1 MVKLHDRF
9 LSCSR
14 RCGIILTK
22 GGPKPAA
29 EAGTAVYG
37 KAVILWKVPTS
48 IPENW
53 SVGPP
58 HFSCRTPVLH
68 HIRSGQGTCI
78 INSRKYLLHAGD
90 SFLVYPDTTIHYY
103 ADAADPWEYVW
114 VGFNGMDAER
124 YVAMTDFSRESP
136 VLAGEEGA
144 AIAGLLEEIYRAY
157 GTSTWENLAMT
168 GKLYALL
175 SHLVEQAQR
184 GKTPRRD
191 ALDCAEAAAD
201 YIVNH
206 FAEPLTVEQ
215 LADHFSV
222 SHSSL
227 YRKFIKR
234 YQMSPKRFLLEYR
247 IDRACILLSTT
258 DHSVQEVSNSVG
270 FDDPFYFSRVFKEI
284 RGVSPRRYAAAHQQ
298 QREADPAASM
308 EQTCS
313 KI

>member
-1 MVKLHDRF
+1 MEGPYKYSRKLERRTASLFVQNTGRQQCGAGYGWGPGVRDHF
-9 LSCSR
+9 L
-14 RCGIILTK
+14 
-22 GGPKPAA
+22 
-29 EAGTAVYG
+29 
-37 KAVILWKVPTS
+37 
-48 IPENW
+48 
-53 SVGPP
+53 
-58 HFSCRTPVLH
+58 LH
-68 HIRSGQGTCI
+68 HILSGQGTCI

-144 AIAGLLEEIYRAY
+144 AIAGLLEKIYRAY

>member
-1 MVKLHDRF
+1 MEGPYKYSRKLERRTASLFVQNTGRQQCGAGYGWGPGVRDHF
-9 LSCSR
+9 L
-14 RCGIILTK
+14 
-22 GGPKPAA
+22 
-29 EAGTAVYG
+29 
-37 KAVILWKVPTS
+37 
-48 IPENW
+48 
-53 SVGPP
+53 
-58 HFSCRTPVLH
+58 LH
-68 HIRSGQGTCI
+68 HILSGQGTCI
-78 INSRKYLLHAGD
+78 IDSRKYDIRAGD

-103 ADAADPWEYVW
+103 ADAAEPWEYVW

-124 YVAMTDFSRESP
+124 YVDMTDFSRENP
-136 VLAGEEGA
+136 VLPCGSGSE
-144 AIAGLLEEIYRAY
+144 AIAGLLDEIYRAY

-168 GKLYALL
+168 GRLYALL
-175 SHLVEQAQR
+175 SHLVERAQSSR
-184 GKTPRRD
+184 APRRD
-191 ALDCAEAAAD
+191 SLDCAEAAAN

-206 FAEPLTVEQ
+206 FAEPVTVEQ

-284 RGVSPRRYAAAHQQ
+284 RGVSPRRYAAARQQ
-298 QREADPAASM
+298 ERAEEENEEDQEA
-308 EQTCS
+308 
-313 KI
+313 